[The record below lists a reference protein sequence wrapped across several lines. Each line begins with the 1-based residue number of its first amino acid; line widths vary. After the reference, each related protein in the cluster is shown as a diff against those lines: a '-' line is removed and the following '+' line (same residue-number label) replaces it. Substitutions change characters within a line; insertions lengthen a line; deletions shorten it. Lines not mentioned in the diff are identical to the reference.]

1 MILLPRLQKH
11 CSNEKSDFVTGINCV
26 TMAET
31 TPEKLAVM
39 AASYRGQSGWL
50 TRAVE
55 TCNLVV
61 AEATLR
67 APNFPL
73 MAQLERCL
81 AKVWDQEQKCAQI
94 CEDIRDAQE
103 LTAASESLIEA
114 SFTRDNNR
122 ANAASVA
129 VMQQMARYEIGL

>member
-1 MILLPRLQKH
+1 
-11 CSNEKSDFVTGINCV
+11 
-26 TMAET
+26 
-31 TPEKLAVM
+31 
-39 AASYRGQSGWL
+39 
-50 TRAVE
+50 VE

-67 APNFPL
+67 APNHPL

-103 LTAASESLIEA
+103 PTAANKALIEA

-122 ANAASVA
+122 ANAASIA
-129 VMQQMARYEIGL
+129 VMQQMAR